1 MKKQIS
7 KKTIVITGIS
17 IIFIGLLVFHG
28 LNKRANSQK
37 NESSQVMADIIRELS
52 EAISQEEIFFES
64 EFSFEEYEIFIH
76 TLDKDFEML
85 EQEFSQVH
93 SDVVEDMNEEQK
105 KLVDLFVQ
113 LLDYHYMLLKNHIAF
128 AEFEQAV
135 NELTGFIESGRLT
148 SNEYNT
154 ELEVLMQDYG
164 DLMNYSALIDAETR
178 GYEDDDDELKRV
190 MSQLQAVQEEL
201 SQMEVTSEEDQYV
214 HKRVVRMFTSVEQGI
229 ASIEAYAYK
238 DALHQINHDGLV
250 NYTNMQLSEIM
261 D

>member
-1 MKKQIS
+1 MKKQIN
-7 KKTIVITGIS
+7 KKTIIIIGIS
-17 IIFIGLLVFHG
+17 IIFIGLLVFLAFEKQG
-28 LNKRANSQK
+28 NSD
-37 NESSQVMADIIRELS
+37 ETETSQTMADIIRELS
-52 EAISQEEIFFES
+52 EAISQEEVFFES
-64 EFSFEEYEIFIH
+64 EFSIEEYEIFIQ
-76 TLDKDFEML
+76 TLDKNFEVL

-93 SDVVEDMNEEQK
+93 SEVAMDMNSEQR

-113 LLDYHYMLLKNHIAF
+113 LLDYHYMLLKNHFAF

-148 SNEYNT
+148 SNEYNV

-164 DLMNYSALIDAETR
+164 DLMNYSALVDTETR
-178 GYEDDDDELKRV
+178 LYDDDDKLENV

-201 SQMEVTSEEDQYV
+201 NQMDVTSEEDQYV

-229 ASIEAYAYK
+229 AAIEAYAYK
-238 DALHQINHDGLV
+238 DALDQINHDGLV

-261 D
+261 E